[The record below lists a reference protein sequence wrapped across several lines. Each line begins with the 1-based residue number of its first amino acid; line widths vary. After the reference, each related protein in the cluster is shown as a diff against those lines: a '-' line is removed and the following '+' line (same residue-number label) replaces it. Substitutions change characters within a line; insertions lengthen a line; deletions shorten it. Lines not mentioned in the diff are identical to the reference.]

1 MEWSKTQYRNSRV
14 FIEQK
19 KQELELAMINPV
31 GDQELIKKIND
42 ELSKAYQEEEEYWR
56 QRSRLLWLKL

>member
-1 MEWSKTQYRNSRV
+1 M